1 MTIDTKALR
10 ALAEA
15 ATPGPWY
22 VQYGDDASH
31 MCMTAIST
39 RNKRLN
45 NQGCFTE
52 SEFES
57 LIAITLHQSYPWVDP
72 DCKNDD
78 ANSNYIA
85 ACSPDV
91 VLALLDALE
100 RKDNLL
106 REQLTI
112 CKYLSRSICMTDETG
127 ADTNPDN
134 IVDSSIEAITK
145 EIGT

>member
-1 MTIDTKALR
+1 MIDTKHLR
-10 ALAEA
+10 VLAEA
-15 ATPGPWY
+15 ATPGPW
-22 VQYGDDASH
+22 
-31 MCMTAIST
+31 M
-39 RNKRLN
+39 RLFGERTVYDRMED
-45 NQGCFTE
+45 GCRGIPIVR
-52 SEFES
+52 S
-57 LIAITLHQSYPWVDP
+57 
-72 DCKNDD
+72 DCSPPTQKEA
-78 ANSNYIA
+78 ANIDYIA

-91 VLALLDALE
+91 LLALLDALE

-145 EIGT
+145 EQA

>member
-1 MTIDTKALR
+1 MIDTKNLR
-10 ALAEA
+10 VLAEA
-15 ATPGPWY
+15 ATPGPWEW
-22 VQYGDDASH
+22 DDDCVSKPYDDDEHAPWL
-31 MCMTAIST
+31 TT
-39 RNKRLN
+39 KN
-45 NQGCFTE
+45 
-52 SEFES
+52 FETS
-57 LIAITLHQSYPWVDP
+57 VIKGVVRIPSQH
-72 DCKNDD
+72 D
-78 ANSNYIA
+78 ANYIA

-145 EIGT
+145 ELEQ

>member
-1 MTIDTKALR
+1 MTIDTKHLR
-10 ALAEA
+10 TLAEA
-15 ATPGPWY
+15 ATPGPW
-22 VQYGDDASH
+22 
-31 MCMTAIST
+31 M
-39 RNKRLN
+39 RLFGERTVYDRMED
-45 NQGCFTE
+45 GCRG
-52 SEFES
+52 
-57 LIAITLHQSYPWVDP
+57 IAIVRSDYSPPTQ
-72 DCKNDD
+72 KEA
-78 ANSNYIA
+78 ANIDYIA

>member
-1 MTIDTKALR
+1 MIDTKHLR
-10 ALAEA
+10 VLAEA
-15 ATPGPWY
+15 ATPGPW
-22 VQYGDDASH
+22 
-31 MCMTAIST
+31 M
-39 RNKRLN
+39 RLFGERTVYDRMED
-45 NQGCFTE
+45 GCRG
-52 SEFES
+52 
-57 LIAITLHQSYPWVDP
+57 IAIVRSDYSPPTQ
-72 DCKNDD
+72 KEA
-78 ANSNYIA
+78 ANIDYIA

-91 VLALLDALE
+91 LLALLDALE

>member
-1 MTIDTKALR
+1 MTIDTKHLR
-10 ALAEA
+10 TLAEA
-15 ATPGPWY
+15 ATPGPW
-22 VQYGDDASH
+22 
-31 MCMTAIST
+31 M
-39 RNKRLN
+39 RLFGERTVYDRMED
-45 NQGCFTE
+45 GCRG
-52 SEFES
+52 
-57 LIAITLHQSYPWVDP
+57 IAIVRSDYSPPTQ
-72 DCKNDD
+72 KEA
-78 ANSNYIA
+78 ANIDYIA

-145 EIGT
+145 EIGA

>member
-1 MTIDTKALR
+1 MIDTKHLR
-10 ALAEA
+10 VLAEA
-15 ATPGPWY
+15 ATPGPW
-22 VQYGDDASH
+22 
-31 MCMTAIST
+31 M
-39 RNKRLN
+39 RLFGERTVYDRMED
-45 NQGCFTE
+45 GCRGIPIVR
-52 SEFES
+52 S
-57 LIAITLHQSYPWVDP
+57 
-72 DCKNDD
+72 DCSPPTQKEA
-78 ANSNYIA
+78 ANIDYIA

-91 VLALLDALE
+91 LLALLDALE

-145 EIGT
+145 EQK

>member
-1 MTIDTKALR
+1 MIDTKHLR
-10 ALAEA
+10 VLAEA
-15 ATPGPWY
+15 ATPGPW
-22 VQYGDDASH
+22 
-31 MCMTAIST
+31 M
-39 RNKRLN
+39 RLFGERTVYDRMED
-45 NQGCFTE
+45 GCRG
-52 SEFES
+52 
-57 LIAITLHQSYPWVDP
+57 IAIVRSDYSPPTQ
-72 DCKNDD
+72 KEA
-78 ANSNYIA
+78 ANIDYIA

-145 EIGT
+145 EQK

>member
-91 VLALLDALE
+91 VLGLLNALE
-100 RKDNLL
+100 RKDRLL
-106 REQLTI
+106 RGCIGIMNSGPYMDAVLV
-112 CKYLSRSICMTDETG
+112 RG
-127 ADTNPDN
+127 A
-134 IVDSSIEAITK
+134 IEAITK
-145 EIGT
+145 EQK

>member
-1 MTIDTKALR
+1 MIDTKHLR
-10 ALAEA
+10 VLAEA
-15 ATPGPWY
+15 ATPGPW
-22 VQYGDDASH
+22 
-31 MCMTAIST
+31 M
-39 RNKRLN
+39 RLFGERTVYDRMED
-45 NQGCFTE
+45 GCRGIPIVR
-52 SEFES
+52 S
-57 LIAITLHQSYPWVDP
+57 
-72 DCKNDD
+72 DCSPPTQKEA
-78 ANSNYIA
+78 ANIDYIA

-145 EIGT
+145 EQK

>member
-1 MTIDTKALR
+1 MIDTKHLR
-10 ALAEA
+10 TLAEA
-15 ATPGPWY
+15 ATPGPW
-22 VQYGDDASH
+22 
-31 MCMTAIST
+31 M
-39 RNKRLN
+39 RLFGERTVYDRMED
-45 NQGCFTE
+45 GCRG
-52 SEFES
+52 
-57 LIAITLHQSYPWVDP
+57 IAIVRS
-72 DCKNDD
+72 DCSPPTQKEA
-78 ANSNYIA
+78 ANIDYIA

-91 VLALLDALE
+91 LLALLDALE

>member
-1 MTIDTKALR
+1 MIDTKHLR
-10 ALAEA
+10 TLAEA
-15 ATPGPWY
+15 ATPGPW
-22 VQYGDDASH
+22 
-31 MCMTAIST
+31 M
-39 RNKRLN
+39 RLFGERTVYDRMED
-45 NQGCFTE
+45 GCRGIPIVR
-52 SEFES
+52 S
-57 LIAITLHQSYPWVDP
+57 
-72 DCKNDD
+72 DCSPPTQKEA
-78 ANSNYIA
+78 ANIDYIA

-145 EIGT
+145 EQA

>member
-1 MTIDTKALR
+1 MIDTKHLR
-10 ALAEA
+10 TLAEA
-15 ATPGPWY
+15 ATPGPW
-22 VQYGDDASH
+22 
-31 MCMTAIST
+31 M
-39 RNKRLN
+39 RLFGERTVYDRMED
-45 NQGCFTE
+45 GCRG
-52 SEFES
+52 
-57 LIAITLHQSYPWVDP
+57 IAIVRSDYSPPTQ
-72 DCKNDD
+72 KEA
-78 ANSNYIA
+78 ANIDYIA

-91 VLALLDALE
+91 LLALLDALE

-145 EIGT
+145 EIGA

>member
-1 MTIDTKALR
+1 MIDTKNLR
-10 ALAEA
+10 TLAEA
-15 ATPGPWY
+15 ATPGPW
-22 VQYGDDASH
+22 
-31 MCMTAIST
+31 M
-39 RNKRLN
+39 RLFGERTVYDRMED
-45 NQGCFTE
+45 GCRG
-52 SEFES
+52 
-57 LIAITLHQSYPWVDP
+57 IAIVRS
-72 DCKNDD
+72 DCSPPTQKEA
-78 ANSNYIA
+78 ANIDYIA

>member
-1 MTIDTKALR
+1 MTIDTKKLR
-10 ALAEA
+10 TLAET
-15 ATPGPWY
+15 ATPGPWEW
-22 VQYGDDASH
+22 DDDCVSEVYNENEHAPWLTTKNLE
-31 MCMTAIST
+31 TAVIKGTVHIPS
-39 RNKRLN
+39 K
-45 NQGCFTE
+45 
-52 SEFES
+52 
-57 LIAITLHQSYPWVDP
+57 H
-72 DCKNDD
+72 D
-78 ANSNYIA
+78 AAYIA

-91 VLALLDALE
+91 VLELLDALE

-145 EIGT
+145 EIGA

>member
-1 MTIDTKALR
+1 MIDTKHLR
-10 ALAEA
+10 TLAET
-15 ATPGPWY
+15 ATPGPW
-22 VQYGDDASH
+22 
-31 MCMTAIST
+31 M
-39 RNKRLN
+39 RLFGERTVYDRMED
-45 NQGCFTE
+45 GCRG
-52 SEFES
+52 
-57 LIAITLHQSYPWVDP
+57 IAIVRSDYSPPTQ
-72 DCKNDD
+72 KEA
-78 ANSNYIA
+78 ANIDYIA

>member
-1 MTIDTKALR
+1 MIDTKNLR
-10 ALAEA
+10 TLAEA
-15 ATPGPWY
+15 ATPGPW
-22 VQYGDDASH
+22 
-31 MCMTAIST
+31 M
-39 RNKRLN
+39 RLFGERTVYDRMED
-45 NQGCFTE
+45 GCRG
-52 SEFES
+52 
-57 LIAITLHQSYPWVDP
+57 IAIVRSDYSPPTQ
-72 DCKNDD
+72 KEA
-78 ANSNYIA
+78 ANIDYIA

>member
-1 MTIDTKALR
+1 MIDTKHLR
-10 ALAEA
+10 VLAEA
-15 ATPGPWY
+15 ATPGPW
-22 VQYGDDASH
+22 
-31 MCMTAIST
+31 M
-39 RNKRLN
+39 RLFGERTVYDRMED
-45 NQGCFTE
+45 GCRGIPIVR
-52 SEFES
+52 S
-57 LIAITLHQSYPWVDP
+57 
-72 DCKNDD
+72 DCSPPTQKEA
-78 ANSNYIA
+78 ANIDYIA

-145 EIGT
+145 EIGA

>member
-1 MTIDTKALR
+1 MTIDTKNLR

-15 ATPGPWY
+15 T
-22 VQYGDDASH
+22 
-31 MCMTAIST
+31 TA
-39 RNKRLN
+39 N
-45 NQGCFTE
+45 
-52 SEFES
+52 
-57 LIAITLHQSYPWVDP
+57 H
-72 DCKNDD
+72 
-78 ANSNYIA
+78 ANTYK
-85 ACSPDV
+85 C
-91 VLALLDALE
+91 VLAEQAFYSAASPATVIQLLDALE

>member
-1 MTIDTKALR
+1 MTIDTKNLR
-10 ALAEA
+10 VLAEA
-15 ATPGPWY
+15 ATPGPW
-22 VQYGDDASH
+22 
-31 MCMTAIST
+31 M
-39 RNKRLN
+39 RLFGERTVYDRMED
-45 NQGCFTE
+45 GCRG
-52 SEFES
+52 
-57 LIAITLHQSYPWVDP
+57 IAIVRSDYSPPTQ
-72 DCKNDD
+72 KEA
-78 ANSNYIA
+78 ANIDYIA

-91 VLALLDALE
+91 LLALLDALE

>member
-1 MTIDTKALR
+1 MTINTKHLR
-10 ALAEA
+10 VLAEA
-15 ATPGPWY
+15 ATPGPW
-22 VQYGDDASH
+22 
-31 MCMTAIST
+31 M
-39 RNKRLN
+39 RLFGERTVYDRMED
-45 NQGCFTE
+45 GCRG
-52 SEFES
+52 
-57 LIAITLHQSYPWVDP
+57 IAIVRSDYSPPTQ
-72 DCKNDD
+72 KEA
-78 ANSNYIA
+78 ANIDYIA

-91 VLALLDALE
+91 LLALLDALE

-145 EIGT
+145 EIGA

>member
-1 MTIDTKALR
+1 MIDTKHLR
-10 ALAEA
+10 TLAEA
-15 ATPGPWY
+15 ATPGPWTIY
-22 VQYGDDASH
+22 TDEVISPIVAAMELSKLAHGSVFTPVLP
-31 MCMTAIST
+31 MVVGSNGLVTAVT
-39 RNKRLN
+39 
-45 NQGCFTE
+45 GCGPT
-52 SEFES
+52 S
-57 LIAITLHQSYPWVDP
+57 V
-72 DCKNDD
+72 
-78 ANSNYIA
+78 ANADFIA

>member
-1 MTIDTKALR
+1 MIDTKHLR
-10 ALAEA
+10 TLAEA
-15 ATPGPWY
+15 ATPGPW
-22 VQYGDDASH
+22 
-31 MCMTAIST
+31 M
-39 RNKRLN
+39 RL
-45 NQGCFTE
+45 F
-52 SEFES
+52 SERTVYDRMEDGYRG
-57 LIAITLHQSYPWVDP
+57 IAIVRSDYSPPTQ
-72 DCKNDD
+72 KEA
-78 ANSNYIA
+78 ANIDYIA

-145 EIGT
+145 EQK

>member
-1 MTIDTKALR
+1 MTINTKHLR
-10 ALAEA
+10 VLAEA
-15 ATPGPWY
+15 ATPGPW
-22 VQYGDDASH
+22 
-31 MCMTAIST
+31 M
-39 RNKRLN
+39 RLFGERTVYDRMED
-45 NQGCFTE
+45 GCRG
-52 SEFES
+52 
-57 LIAITLHQSYPWVDP
+57 IAIVRSDYSPPTQ
-72 DCKNDD
+72 KEA
-78 ANSNYIA
+78 ANIDYIA

-91 VLALLDALE
+91 LLALLDALE

>member
-1 MTIDTKALR
+1 MIDTKHLR
-10 ALAEA
+10 VLAEA
-15 ATPGPWY
+15 ATPGPW
-22 VQYGDDASH
+22 
-31 MCMTAIST
+31 M
-39 RNKRLN
+39 RLFGERTVYDRMED
-45 NQGCFTE
+45 GCRGIPIVR
-52 SEFES
+52 S
-57 LIAITLHQSYPWVDP
+57 
-72 DCKNDD
+72 DCSPPTQKEA
-78 ANSNYIA
+78 ANIDYIA

-91 VLALLDALE
+91 LLALLDALE

-145 EIGT
+145 EIGA

>member
-1 MTIDTKALR
+1 MINTKHLR
-10 ALAEA
+10 TLAEA
-15 ATPGPWY
+15 ATPGPWADKGVSRSCMLDHKHAAGKCIY
-22 VQYGDDASH
+22 DNVTFYEDDHVITQAV
-31 MCMTAIST
+31 AP
-39 RNKRLN
+39 
-45 NQGCFTE
+45 FTE
-52 SEFES
+52 VAGNYDYEEGGIIKRADQ
-57 LIAITLHQSYPWVDP
+57 L
-72 DCKNDD
+72 
-78 ANSNYIA
+78 YIA

>member
-1 MTIDTKALR
+1 MTIDTKHLR
-10 ALAEA
+10 VLAEA
-15 ATPGPWY
+15 ATPGPW
-22 VQYGDDASH
+22 
-31 MCMTAIST
+31 M
-39 RNKRLN
+39 RLFGERTVYDRMED
-45 NQGCFTE
+45 GCRG
-52 SEFES
+52 
-57 LIAITLHQSYPWVDP
+57 IAIVRSDYSPPTQ
-72 DCKNDD
+72 KEA
-78 ANSNYIA
+78 ANIDYIA